1 MRYVRA
7 LRDNYTDGCLRYE
20 GQCFWTGAEITPG
33 VLLVIPTPEQA
44 EVPAPSVPI
53 AVTTREGSLP
63 VRPALAVPV
72 AQVADPNAPRPA
84 APADPNAPFPFDPNV
99 VARMQREGAMNLD
112 PAPRPEAGS
121 PPPAVSMRM
130 PETATP
136 DTGADLF
143 F

>member
-63 VRPALAVPV
+63 VRPALA
-72 AQVADPNAPRPA
+72 